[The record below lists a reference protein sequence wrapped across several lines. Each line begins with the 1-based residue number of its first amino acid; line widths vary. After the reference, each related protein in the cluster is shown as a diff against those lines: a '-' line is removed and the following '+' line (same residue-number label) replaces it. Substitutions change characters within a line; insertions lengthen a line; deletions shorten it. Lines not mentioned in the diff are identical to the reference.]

1 MSGALLSVR
10 NLTVRHLGSGREL
23 VRGLS
28 FTVEPG
34 GATILLGQS
43 GSGKTMTCRAIL
55 GLLNRRS
62 FSVSGDIRLGGLNL
76 LNLSERDRKA
86 IYGKRIAL
94 VPQNPMTA
102 LDPSVRILTQM
113 ARILK
118 RPGETRALLRGRCE
132 SALYAAGLDDIGRV
146 LRSRPYELSGGMLQR
161 VIIAIALET
170 GSELIIADEPTTAI
184 DAVHRD
190 LTIDELNRLRDVHR
204 AVLMVTHDF
213 QSARRMG
220 GDVVVM
226 LDGKAVERGE
236 LNSVIASPRAAYTL
250 ELLAASDLTRRDD
263 RA

>member
-1 MSGALLSVR
+1 
-10 NLTVRHLGSGREL
+10 
-23 VRGLS
+23 
-28 FTVEPG
+28 
-34 GATILLGQS
+34 
-43 GSGKTMTCRAIL
+43 
-55 GLLNRRS
+55 
-62 FSVSGDIRLGGLNL
+62 
-76 LNLSERDRKA
+76 
-86 IYGKRIAL
+86 
-94 VPQNPMTA
+94 
-102 LDPSVRILTQM
+102 M